1 MEGTRIAIGPVLLI
15 RSHPVFG
22 PGPVNDC
29 LWVCSRIGIIHRL
42 DIQIVL
48 SDQSFSICIHRQRLF
63 IIQGASTTCASR
75 TITAIATRN
84 SCTRRSIRNKNAQ
97 LGDCK
102 QAIGLVGLGLV
113 IAQDSDANIFRV
125 HGLVEGNALSKSRVS
140 QSAFGDLLIDVRCV
154 LANIDLV
161 GLGPAISLPR
171 ASCDR
176 QTADTHRLC
185 ASGIVSFEECEINR
199 AGVIG
204 EVDPILVV
212 EGRQVLVEHVRGRV
226 PFVGCRCADQLE
238 GSRVVLECQS
248 RRGIRG
254 GSVAT
259 LGSISTQDA
268 GIAPVRVVVTIA
280 IATVSN
286 DQADVFHPSNI
297 ARDVPRFASSPDDR
311 SFWNDIGPVGTVS
324 ATDDVE
330 GH

>member
-1 MEGTRIAIGPVLLI
+1 M
-15 RSHPVFG
+15 
-22 PGPVNDC
+22 
-29 LWVCSRIGIIHRL
+29 
-42 DIQIVL
+42 
-48 SDQSFSICIHRQRLF
+48 
-63 IIQGASTTCASR
+63 
-75 TITAIATRN
+75 
-84 SCTRRSIRNKNAQ
+84 
-97 LGDCK
+97 
-102 QAIGLVGLGLV
+102 VGLGLV
-113 IAQDSDANIFRV
+113 IAQDSDAHILRV
-125 HGLVEGNALSKSRVS
+125 HCLVEGNTLRKSSVP

-171 ASCDR
+171 ASCNR
-176 QTADTHRLC
+176 QAADTHRLC

-204 EVDPILVV
+204 EVDPILVI

-226 PFVGCRCADQLE
+226 PLVGSRCADQLE

-248 RRGIRG
+248 RRGLRG
-254 GSVAT
+254 GGVAT

>member
-84 SCTRRSIRNKNAQ
+84 SCARCSVGNKNSQ
-97 LGDCK
+97 LCDCK

-113 IAQDSDANIFRV
+113 IAQDSDANILRV
-125 HGLVEGNALSKSRVS
+125 HRLVEGNTLSESRVS
-140 QSAFGDLLIDVRCV
+140 QSAFGDLLIDICCV

-161 GLGPAISLPR
+161 GLGPAIRLPR
-171 ASCDR
+171 SSCDR
-176 QTADTHRLC
+176 QTADAHRLC
-185 ASGIVSFEECEINR
+185 ASGVASFEEGEINR

-212 EGRQVLVEHVRGRV
+212 EGRQVLVEHVRDRV
-226 PFVGCRCADQLE
+226 RFVGGRCTYQLE

-248 RRGIRG
+248 WRGLRG

-268 GIAPVRVVVTIA
+268 GITPVRVVVTIA
-280 IATVSN
+280 IAAVSN
-286 DQADVFHPSNI
+286 DQANVLHPSNI
-297 ARDVPRFASSPDDR
+297 ARDIPRFASSPNNR
-311 SFWNDIGPVGTVS
+311 GFWNDIGPVGTVS